1 MVLNPRLAERGN
13 CTADGNRV
21 AATPSHFKVLRT
33 LFFIQRS
40 ATKLCRNERYPADRA
55 SVITGTVCGI
65 TDGTIF
71 ERSWMRPCRNGI
83 LRRKR
88 LEDQLRFA
96 TGTSDEE
103 CRTGRRAIVA
113 DLGRRR
119 PGLASCQRSRSDIQG
134 PIKIIRKNV
143 NLGCAMRDGAN
154 QATKGALRTRGYLGL
169 RKSGRYK
176 VKLVQV
182 ATAPKKPRGIRAHL
196 LGAKRGDQCGPARSA
211 FFNFLAIF
219 CGAQRAVLQRIPCL
233 IPFDGESDG
242 VAAAETKGSDAA
254 LQVAALQFVEQRDEN
269 ARA

>member
-40 ATKLCRNERYPADRA
+40 PAELLRDERHPADRT
-55 SVITGTVCGI
+55 SVITGTVCRI

-71 ERSWMRPCRNGI
+71 ERSWIRPCRNGI
-83 LRRKR
+83 LYRKR

-96 TGTSDEE
+96 TGTSSEE
-103 CRTGRRAIVA
+103 CGTGGRAIVA

-119 PGLASCQRSRSDIQG
+119 PGLASCQRSRSNIQG
-134 PIKIIRKNV
+134 PIKTIRKNA
-143 NLGCAMRDGAN
+143 NRGCAMSDGAN

-169 RKSGRYK
+169 RKSGGYK

-182 ATAPKKPRGIRAHL
+182 AAAPKEPRRIRTHL
-196 LGAKRGDQCGPARSA
+196 LGTERGNQCGPARSA

-233 IPFDGESDG
+233 IPFDGEGDG
-242 VAAAETKGSDAA
+242 VAAAEAKGGEAA

-269 ARA
+269 ACS